1 MRGDGA
7 VRGECSAEG
16 GAGRTVFGAGGAAR
30 GGGSAQGAGAGPR
43 GGVVHR
49 DIKPNNLLFTA
60 DDVPKVADFG
70 LAWVRE
76 DPASLTQ
83 TGAVLGSIPFMS
95 PEQRRG
101 EPAGP
106 ASDLYSLAATLL
118 FLATGAVPGDLYVE
132 ATWERASRVG
142 YPLVRV
148 LGLAGR
154 LDPQERFGSAKEM
167 GEPSGAEGWRWRG
180 GGRSGPST
188 R

>member
-1 MRGDGA
+1 M
-7 VRGECSAEG
+7 
-16 GAGRTVFGAGGAAR
+16 
-30 GGGSAQGAGAGPR
+30 
-43 GGVVHR
+43 
-49 DIKPNNLLFTA
+49 
-60 DDVPKVADFG
+60 PKVADFG

-167 GEPSGAEGWRWRG
+167 GEALRSWRATAAPTFSREVLSAHLSEMFEAERREDAALYESYADGSAEESASMG
-180 GGRSGPST
+180 EQSYT
-188 R
+188 RLVGLD